1 MKYFI
6 TPNTLTKHGFELIKV
21 DENGIETVV
30 ALDKKTADDYL
41 YLPDDVVKATNRRLI
56 GINGI
61 KKANVE
67 RYELTVKEYH
77 EPRVLGPRDNSQ
89 PRKKLEDYLTDEEKA
104 IIEDLM
110 NKAKARKE
118 ADKPKPLTE
127 VEKAKIAAQKA
138 QAKYEALLA
147 KSNEEWHL
155 RKEGD
160 K

>member
-6 TPNTLTKHGFELIKV
+6 THNSQTPTGYQMTVVNDDGQETFVPIEKTVLEKKTGINWLVLPENPMNRKLINPAKV
-21 DENGIETVV
+21 DKLGKV
-30 ALDKKTADDYL
+30 
-41 YLPDDVVKATNRRLI
+41 
-56 GINGI
+56 
-61 KKANVE
+61 
-67 RYELTVKEYH
+67 ELTYKESI
-77 EPRVLGPRDNSQ
+77 VLRPRDNSQ

-110 NKAKARKE
+110 SKAKARKE

-155 RKEGD
+155 RKEDD